1 MTKTLFGAIA
11 LIFLLHSTTSPALSQ
26 NQTAYDGPGF
36 EAYYPEESM
45 LFLKGGEDS
54 PFLDRNWTTVT
65 GLPSGSASFSKTSS
79 ITFPTIVQAVAPP
92 IQEPFRFEGN
102 ITVRL
107 YASLEATSNVCSAT
121 NIPVGGP
128 LGSETQFSVTL
139 TMGGIEAMSNVPT
152 ESIVMSKD
160 RTDPHIFEASATN
173 INISMNSEMRF
184 QSQYRSAM
192 NAQSPAPYGGVLMI
206 RGLGLFSMARLSKP
220 NWTWYSIRTEWLG

>member
-1 MTKTLFGAIA
+1 M
-11 LIFLLHSTTSPALSQ
+11 
-26 NQTAYDGPGF
+26 
-36 EAYYPEESM
+36 
-45 LFLKGGEDS
+45 
-54 PFLDRNWTTVT
+54 DRNWTTVT
-65 GLPSGSASFSKTSS
+65 GFPSGSASFSKTSS

-160 RTDPHIFEASATN
+160 RTDPHIFEATATD
-173 INISMNSEMRF
+173 INISMNSGDEVSVSIQVSHECAVSGTLWWGSYDSRTGIIF
-184 QSQYRSAM
+184 DGEIIETRTDVVIDQNR
-192 NAQSPAPYGGVLMI
+192 
-206 RGLGLFSMARLSKP
+206 MARIEFTPIS
-220 NWTWYSIRTEWLG
+220 LGEVPIFSTVNRASWPDGLESNVARICRSQNVA